1 MGCLRH
7 HRGIEPVEE
16 RHRHGGFVSTFAA
29 AQTAIIAGA
38 GISYPFDTVRRR
50 LQMQAEKPV
59 EQHIYK
65 GTVDC
70 LRRSPQ
76 RRALPLASTRVS
88 SPTRSAVSAE
98 PWCWCSTTEPRTTW
112 AWAARVVANEISRP
126 DSFACFFQFDAPTGG
141 SKAVRSQKK

>member
-1 MGCLRH
+1 MGKNDT
-7 HRGIEPVEE
+7 GMM
-16 RHRHGGFVSTFAA
+16 GFVSTFAA

-70 LRRSPQ
+70 LKKIAAGGHCRWRLQGFRRQRAPQCRRSLGAG
-76 RRALPLASTRVS
+76 ALRPSQELLGLGRL
-88 SPTRSAVSAE
+88 
-98 PWCWCSTTEPRTTW
+98 
-112 AWAARVVANEISRP
+112 VANEISRP
-126 DSFACFFQFDAPTGG
+126 ESFACFFQFDAPTSG
-141 SKAVRSQKK
+141 SKSVRSPRFSSWC